1 MPKVWG
7 MHMIAL
13 RPGVKGEDFERFFKA
28 EAAKL
33 PFPEG
38 WKWHLLKG
46 ERGERVGRYMVLFEI
61 DSIEA
66 RDRYSPAEDVAS
78 PEFQRFIEAH
88 PEMTSAF
95 EKWKTLAHA
104 PGSGTIFTDYVEIN

>member
-1 MPKVWG
+1 
-7 MHMIAL
+7 MIAL
-13 RPGVKGEDFERFFKA
+13 RPGVKGKDFETFFKA

-61 DSIEA
+61 DSVET
-66 RDRYSPAEDVAS
+66 RDGYSPAEDAFS
-78 PEFQRFIEAH
+78 PEFEQFFNSH
-88 PEMTSAF
+88 PEWAGIT
-95 EKWKTLAHA
+95 EKWGTLAHT
-104 PGSGTIFTDYVEIN
+104 PGGGTIFTDYVQID